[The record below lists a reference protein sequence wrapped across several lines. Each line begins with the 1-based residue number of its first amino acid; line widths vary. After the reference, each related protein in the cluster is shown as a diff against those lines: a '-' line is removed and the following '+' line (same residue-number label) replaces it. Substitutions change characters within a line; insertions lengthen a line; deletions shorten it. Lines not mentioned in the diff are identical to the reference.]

1 MTGRTKASPHVK
13 TDGFDPTEAL
23 DPKRALVPAV
33 VKVNEER
40 VRRDFWPKIVRT
52 ASKIP
57 FAADAI
63 AVWFCARDPATPSAA
78 KGMMLAGLAYFVMPA
93 DAIPDILAMVGF
105 TDDAAVFA
113 AMLALVGRYVKPRHK
128 AQAQAFLDRQAKD
141 RDAA

>member
-1 MTGRTKASPHVK
+1 MNARPKVSPDVK
-13 TDGFDPTEAL
+13 TDGFDPAQAL

-40 VRRDFWPKIVRT
+40 VRRGFWPKIVRT

-78 KGMMLAGLAYFVMPA
+78 KGMMLAALAYFVMAA
-93 DAIPDILAMVGF
+93 DAIPDVLAVVGF
-105 TDDAAVFA
+105 TADAGVFGTTVKIG
-113 AMLALVGRYVKPRHK
+113 VGRGP
-128 AQAQAFLDRQAKD
+128 
-141 RDAA
+141 